1 MTSIERKHVSAL
13 MKSVATG
20 GSVTSLLIDQA
31 NYMLYLLLL
40 TPKRM
45 TVTFMKDSSSCLF
58 NLLPLSHVA

>member
-1 MTSIERKHVSAL
+1 MTSIERKNVSAL
-13 MKSVATG
+13 MKSVATSG
-20 GSVTSLLIDQA
+20 GVTSLLIDQA
-31 NYMLYLLLL
+31 NYLLLL